1 MGKWENVKQ
10 KPFREII
17 LAYLGIFRHVQ
28 TKSSIFR
35 GIFRNY
41 SGIFWTLC
49 NPGIFIILV
58 YPKLWHIQNHKDI
71 FSTLGYSEP
80 EAYSEPCQT
89 SAMKR
94 FGLQLLSRPISCP
107 LVHEI
112 NMVFN
117 AGLIFTAEI
126 LFNLK

>member
-49 NPGIFIILV
+49 NPGIFIILAHSE
-58 YPKLWHIQNHKDI
+58 PQRHIQHLGLFK
-71 FSTLGYSEP
+71 TLGYSEP

>member
-41 SGIFWTLC
+41 SGIF
-49 NPGIFIILV
+49 
-58 YPKLWHIQNHKDI
+58 
-71 FSTLGYSEP
+71 
-80 EAYSEPCQT
+80 
-89 SAMKR
+89 
-94 FGLQLLSRPISCP
+94 
-107 LVHEI
+107 
-112 NMVFN
+112 
-117 AGLIFTAEI
+117 
-126 LFNLK
+126 